1 MSDKSGLRM
10 ELQNLLSDKR
20 SRIIKKWREVV
31 FSTYPDDTQRFLR
44 KEKSQFANPVGHII
58 AKDIEIIYDELV
70 RDGDHKKI
78 ATCLDN
84 IIRIRAIQDFKPS
97 QAISFVLQLKDL
109 IRQELSKS
117 VPVGGLLDKLLSLER
132 RIDGLALT
140 AFDIYSECR
149 QKINDIRVNEV
160 RNHVGR
166 LLKRANITIDL
177 SEHEADLPPKPSNQT
192 SLK

>member
-1 MSDKSGLRM
+1 M
-10 ELQNLLSDKR
+10 ELQDLLSDKR
-20 SRIIKKWREVV
+20 SRIIKKWRESV
-31 FSTYPDDTQRFLR
+31 FSTYPDDAQRFMR
-44 KEKSQFANPVGHII
+44 KEKSQFANPVGHAIT
-58 AKDIEIIYDELV
+58 KDIEIIYDELI
-70 RDGDHKKI
+70 RNGDHEKI
-78 ATCLDN
+78 AACLDN

-117 VPVGGLLDKLLSLER
+117 VPLNGLLDELLSLER
-132 RIDGLALT
+132 RIDGLALI

-166 LLKRANITIDL
+166 LLKRANLTIDL
-177 SEHEADLPPKPSNQT
+177 SGHAADLPPQPSNQT